1 MKIVRLPAIHHDA
14 NAILVIGSEQAA
26 VIDTGTAW
34 YQALQVERLKSHLEG
49 KKLHHILL
57 TSRRYPCSGAAKFIQ
72 EHFERPTILMHPEG
86 ISALETGDFFTTW
99 ANRYDSDMPP
109 TEAQSIENGTNIDL
123 GECSVE
129 IVYTPGHAI
138 DGISYRILEKNT
150 WVLGALLPR
159 ADRPTRWDLP
169 GGSLMDIIESL
180 CVIRAQKPSV
190 LIPMHGPSIQGKEH
204 IREVLQ
210 RHIDFFEDCKQ
221 RDGTI
226 PSNWARPNG
235 TSLWYTPR
243 SPWPLLEREEVQ
255 SNSP

>member
-14 NAILVIGSEQAA
+14 NAVLVMGSEQAV

-49 KKLHHILL
+49 RELHNILL

-72 EHFERPTILMHPEG
+72 ENFGNTPISIHPEG

-99 ANRYDSDMPP
+99 SNRYDSDMPP
-109 TEAQSIENGTNIDL
+109 TEAQPIENGFILDL

-129 IVYTPGHAI
+129 VVYTPGHAP
-138 DGISYRILEKNT
+138 DGISYHIIEKNT
-150 WVLGALLPR
+150 WVLGPLLPR

-180 CVIRAQKPSV
+180 SVIQAQKPSV
-190 LIPMHGPSIQGKEH
+190 IIPFHGPSIQGKAH
-204 IREVLQ
+204 INEVIQ
-210 RHIDFFEDCKQ
+210 RHIDFFEECKQ
-221 RDGTI
+221 REGHV
-226 PSNWARPNG
+226 PSSWARPTG
-235 TSLWYTPR
+235 TSLWYTPS
-243 SPWPLLEREEVQ
+243 SPWPLLEHEEVQ
-255 SNSP
+255 SNLQ